1 MQSKQP
7 KLIVFSGA
15 GLSAESGIQTFR
27 DDGSGLWHNH
37 KLEEVC
43 NIHSALRNRH
53 KVFDFYNMRLA
64 EEQKAQPNAAHVAL
78 AQMQAQ
84 FGIERVLLVTQN
96 VDTLLERA
104 GATAVTH
111 LHGDLGGYLC
121 LQCRRSFDRPGGV
134 FDLSQRCAL
143 CGSDKLKPRVV
154 FFGEQ
159 APRYQDLAEIQS
171 NTRPDDIVLAIGTSW
186 NVIGPERVV
195 HWQAKGKPTVIQID
209 PNPRQRTWF
218 GQNLQGGA
226 AQLLPQLQS
235 KIEQYLAGNSVN
247 WASV

>member
-1 MQSKQP
+1 MQNNPP

-37 KLEEVC
+37 RLEEVC
-43 NIHSALRNRH
+43 NIHSALRNRPN
-53 KVFDFYNMRLA
+53 VFDFYNMRLA
-64 EEQKAQPNAAHVAL
+64 EEQKAQPNAAHRAL
-78 AQMQAQ
+78 AELQSQ
-84 FGIERVLLVTQN
+84 FGTERVLLVTQN

-104 GATAVTH
+104 GASAVTH
-111 LHGDLGGYLC
+111 LHGDMGGYLC
-121 LQCRRSFDRPGGV
+121 LQCRRNFDRPGAT
-134 FDLSQRCAL
+134 FDLAQRCAV

-159 APRYQDLAEIQS
+159 APRYQDLAEIQA
-171 NTRPDDIVLAIGTSW
+171 NTGPHDIVLAIGTSW
-186 NVIGPERVV
+186 NVISPDRVV
-195 HWQAKGKPTVIQID
+195 HWQNRGKPTAIQID
-209 PNPRQRTWF
+209 PNPRQRAWF

-235 KIEQYLAGNSVN
+235 KITQYLAGDAVT
-247 WASV
+247 WANV